1 MDSTVSPSGSSS
13 VRAFQAGASQA
24 ELWHS
29 ILADPQLQDLPFKI
43 ETNERGQL
51 VLSPHKRIHSIRQT
65 QITDR
70 LAETVDR
77 SGIRSVEL
85 AIGTSKGVK
94 VVDVAWMSA
103 ERFTTLDQE
112 TEPTP
117 IAPELCV
124 EVCSSSN
131 TEEEMKEKRTLY
143 FEAGAEEVW
152 IVDEDGT
159 VAFYS
164 EGGPVRSS
172 ALAPEFPSTLPDP
185 V

>member
-1 MDSTVSPSGSSS
+1 MSTTASQRGSSS
-13 VRAFQAGASQA
+13 VRALQPGTPQA
-24 ELWHS
+24 ERWRS
-29 ILADPQLQDLPFKI
+29 ILDDPQMQDLPFKV
-43 ETNERGQL
+43 ETNGHGQL
-51 VLSPHKRIHSIRQT
+51 VLSLHKRIHSIRQT
-65 QITDR
+65 QVTDR
-70 LAETVDR
+70 LANTVDR
-77 SGIRSVEL
+77 PGIRSVEL
-85 AIGTSKGVK
+85 TIGTSKGVK

-124 EVCSSSN
+124 EGCSSS
-131 TEEEMKEKRTLY
+131 TEEEMKEKRALY

-152 IVDEDGT
+152 IVVEDGT

-164 EGGPVRSS
+164 ERRPVRSS